1 MKFCGE
7 FIANLFTYV
16 KKIIKM

>member
-7 FIANLFTYV
+7 FIANLFTYA